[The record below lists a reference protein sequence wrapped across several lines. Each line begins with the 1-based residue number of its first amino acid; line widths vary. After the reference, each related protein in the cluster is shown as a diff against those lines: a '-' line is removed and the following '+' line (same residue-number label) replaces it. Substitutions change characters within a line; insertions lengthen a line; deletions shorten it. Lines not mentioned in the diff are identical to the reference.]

1 MKRENVMQRIKTEL
15 MLTDAQ
21 KPKFYSTHEGYA
33 VLKEEVDE
41 LWDEI
46 KTSKGFDRANLFMV
60 NEAVQIAA
68 MAIKFIENL
77 YNNNECVFD
86 KYYKLP
92 DEEE

>member
-21 KPKFYSTHEGYA
+21 KPKFHSTHEGYA
-33 VLKEEVDE
+33 VLKKEVDE

-60 NEAVQIAA
+60 NEAIQVAA
-68 MAIKFIENL
+68 MAIKFVENL
-77 YNNNECVFD
+77 YNLGE
-86 KYYKLP
+86 K
-92 DEEE
+92 